1 MLAIKIG
8 FDLMPSKLK
17 RRFYILKIFSYLREK
32 TKALYQKMVGEEA
45 SSTYIARGWAIGMFW
60 GCSAPF
66 GIQLMISIPC
76 AFLLRGSKIGA
87 TLGTFI
93 TNHFSIFII
102 YPLQTFGGAK
112 LLGIPLSYDDIKKA
126 MVEVIEKQ
134 NFETLFAVGTDVA
147 YSFFAGG
154 LAMALVFTPI
164 TYFAV
169 KSIVDKYRAKNT
181 KKNNS

>member
-1 MLAIKIG
+1 
-8 FDLMPSKLK
+8 
-17 RRFYILKIFSYLREK
+17 
-32 TKALYQKMVGEEA
+32 MVGEEA
-45 SSTYIARGWAIGMFW
+45 PSTYIARGWAIGMFW

-66 GIQLMISIPC
+66 GIQLMLSIPC
-76 AFLLRGSKIGA
+76 AFILRGSKIGA
-87 TLGTFI
+87 TLG
-93 TNHFSIFII
+93 
-102 YPLQTFGGAK
+102 TFGGAK

-134 NFETLFAVGTDVA
+134 NFETLFALGTDVA

-169 KSIVDKYRAKNT
+169 KSIVDKYRAK
-181 KKNNS
+181 KGEKNNS